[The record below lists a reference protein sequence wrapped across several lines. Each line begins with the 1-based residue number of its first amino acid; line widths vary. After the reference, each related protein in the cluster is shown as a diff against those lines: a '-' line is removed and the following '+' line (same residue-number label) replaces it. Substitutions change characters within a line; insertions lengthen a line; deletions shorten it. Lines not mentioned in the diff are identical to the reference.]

1 MAIRLVLNNKP
12 IWDNTDFENI
22 LFSDLLDQTDS
33 YLPVRQINNEV
44 VTVGFCLDRKYRSA
58 LFAGHGWRN
67 RRWRQRIF
75 IPRYRQSMLLTH
87 GVLKY

>member
-67 RRWRQRIF
+67 RLCR
-75 IPRYRQSMLLTH
+75 P
-87 GVLKY
+87 

>member
-1 MAIRLVLNNKP
+1 MAIKFVLNNKT

-44 VTVGFCLDRKYRSA
+44 VTVG
-58 LFAGHGWRN
+58 GWRIDVQSTIN
-67 RRWRQRIF
+67 WNATRR
-75 IPRYRQSMLLTH
+75 TN
-87 GVLKY
+87 